1 MQVTPGT
8 RGQEDPASRPGLH
21 SSASQTTQ
29 DNVEKHLRERD
40 RTAFPISDGK
50 DTKPDAWSFSRPN
63 DMEESQGGSP
73 RKHPRGLSMFESDLL
88 KERGTSKADSFAG
101 DKSLSIRQVN
111 SMIS

>member
-1 MQVTPGT
+1 M
-8 RGQEDPASRPGLH
+8 
-21 SSASQTTQ
+21 
-29 DNVEKHLRERD
+29 RERD
-40 RTAFPISDGK
+40 RDAFPISDGK

-101 DKSLSIRQVN
+101 DNSLSIRQVISIASWLQI
-111 SMIS
+111 SMAYSIPEAFVFHILMVFYLLNV